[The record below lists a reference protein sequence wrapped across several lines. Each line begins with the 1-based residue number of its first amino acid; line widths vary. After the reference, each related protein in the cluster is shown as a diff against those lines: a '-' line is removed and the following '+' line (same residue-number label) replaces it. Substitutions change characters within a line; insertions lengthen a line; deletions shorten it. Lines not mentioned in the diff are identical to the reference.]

1 MSRNGELGGR
11 PVVLFTNSPHM
22 GGMEEHVLLLAG
34 GLVARGIRTATVC
47 SPRPEIQPLRE
58 ALTARGVTVHTPS
71 ERRTSPADAVR
82 RVRELAGIFRRYRGG
97 ILHVHSTGFHGG
109 ELVMLAGQVAG
120 MAAVVRTE
128 HVPPQP
134 PVGARH
140 RLQVRVRDR
149 LLLDKVICVSEG
161 NRREH
166 EDLLGRRSDKLTV
179 VLNGIDAD
187 RFSHEDGE
195 DGEGV
200 CRELGLAEGT
210 PLVGVVARLA
220 EERKGISEFLRMAA
234 EIVRSDA
241 RSHFLIVGEGPLRPQ
256 LEQEAVALGLSDRV
270 TFLGARPDVP
280 RMMAAMTIFV
290 MPSLYEGGPLTLLE
304 AMAMGTPVVSTS
316 VGFAP
321 DVVEV
326 GTTGYLVPP
335 GDPAALAHA
344 VTTLV
349 RDEALTERMG
359 RQARARAEGSFS
371 SEHQVDA
378 TIAVYRSVL

>member
-1 MSRNGELGGR
+1 MSGTNGELGGR

-97 ILHVHSTGFHGG
+97 VLHVHSTGFHGG
-109 ELVMLAGQVAG
+109 ELVMLAGRTAR

-187 RFSHEDGE
+187 RFSRE

-200 CRELGLAEGT
+200 REELGLAEGT
-210 PLVGVVARLA
+210 PLIGVVARLA
-220 EERKGISEFLRMAA
+220 EERKGISEFLHMAA
-234 EIVRSDA
+234 QIARSDT
-241 RSHFLIVGEGPLRPQ
+241 RSHFVVVGEGPLRPQ
-256 LEQEAVALGLSDRV
+256 LEQETVALGLSERV

-280 RMMAAMTIFV
+280 RMMAAMTVFV

-321 DVVEV
+321 DVVDV

-335 GDPAALAHA
+335 GDPAALADA
-344 VTTLV
+344 VVALV
-349 RDEALTERMG
+349 RDETLAERMG

>member
-1 MSRNGELGGR
+1 
-11 PVVLFTNSPHM
+11 
-22 GGMEEHVLLLAG
+22 
-34 GLVARGIRTATVC
+34 
-47 SPRPEIQPLRE
+47 
-58 ALTARGVTVHTPS
+58 
-71 ERRTSPADAVR
+71 
-82 RVRELAGIFRRYRGG
+82 
-97 ILHVHSTGFHGG
+97 VHSTGFHGG
-109 ELVMLAGQVAG
+109 ELVMLAGRTAR

-140 RLQVRVRDR
+140 RLQVRVRDW

-187 RFSHEDGE
+187 RFSHEDG
-195 DGEGV
+195 GGV
-200 CRELGLAEGT
+200 REELGLSEGT
-210 PLVGVVARLA
+210 PLIGVVARLA

-234 EIVRSDA
+234 EIAQSDT
-241 RSHFLIVGEGPLRPQ
+241 RSHFVVVGEGPLRPQ
-256 LEQEAVALGLSDRV
+256 LEQEAVALGLSERV
-270 TFLGARPDVP
+270 AFLGARPDVP
-280 RMMAAMTIFV
+280 RMMAAMTVFV

-335 GDPAALAHA
+335 GDPTALADA
-344 VTTLV
+344 VVTLV
-349 RDEALTERMG
+349 RDEALAERMG